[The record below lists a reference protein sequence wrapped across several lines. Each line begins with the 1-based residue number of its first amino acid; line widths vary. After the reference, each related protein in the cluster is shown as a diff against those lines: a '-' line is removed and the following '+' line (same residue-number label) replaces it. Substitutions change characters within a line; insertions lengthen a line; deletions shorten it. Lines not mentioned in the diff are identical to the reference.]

1 MFEFFLAKMIYNDLG
16 LTFRRKIIDMEEK
29 EKHESFFQK
38 LRQHHRC
45 DHKHSHFFEEFE
57 RQRMYHR
64 EFHRMHQ
71 SMRYFRPF
79 GLLFT
84 LLVLFLLIKL
94 VGLKWIVLFI
104 AAMLITKEIVQILF
118 FIRLEKRVFRPIEA
132 LKNGVEEIARG
143 NYGVVVKCDLKNE
156 IGLLVASFNEMARK
170 LGESERIKSEYEE
183 NRKALVINIS
193 HDLKTPITT
202 LQGYVEAILDGEVP
216 PENKEKYLQIIHRN
230 IIYVNKL
237 IDDLFLF
244 SKLDLQKLDFHFAD
258 VPIRA
263 FMSDLTEELGLELAE
278 RQVRL
283 VYVDQMDEDL
293 PVLLDRKRMHQ
304 AIRNIISNA
313 LKYGPEKG
321 LVIRAGLSKQGEF
334 ACIET
339 SDNGPGI
346 PADKLPHI
354 FERFYRIDNERT
366 KDMSSTGLGLAIA
379 RELVEAHGGKIT
391 AASEEGKGTTFTITL
406 PLAG

>member
-1 MFEFFLAKMIYNDLG
+1 MKEQ
-16 LTFRRKIIDMEEK
+16 
-29 EKHESFFQK
+29 EKHGSFFEK
-38 LRQHHRC
+38 LRQHHSC
-45 DHKHSHFFEEFE
+45 DYNHNNFFNKFE

-64 EFHRMHQ
+64 EFHRMHK

-79 GLLFT
+79 GMLFT
-84 LLVLFLLIKL
+84 LLILFLLIKL
-94 VGLKWIVLFI
+94 AGFKWIVIFI
-104 AAMLITKEIVQILF
+104 AALLFIKEIVQILF
-118 FIRLEKRVFRPIEA
+118 LVRLEKRVFRPIEA

-143 NYGVVVKCDLKNE
+143 NYDVTVKCDLNNE

-170 LGESERIKSEYEE
+170 LGESERIKSEYEK
-183 NRKALVINIS
+183 NRKSLVVNIS
-193 HDLKTPITT
+193 HDLKTPITS
-202 LQGYVEAILDGEVP
+202 LQGYVEAILDGDVP
-216 PENKEKYLQIIHRN
+216 PENKEKYLRIIHRN

-244 SKLDLQKLDFHFAD
+244 SKLDLQKLDFHFEN

-263 FMSDLTEELGLELAE
+263 FMGDLTEELGLELAE

-283 VYVDQMDEDL
+283 EYVDQMEKDL
-293 PVLLDRKRMHQ
+293 TVPLDRKRVHQ

-313 LKYGPEKG
+313 LKYGPEEG
-321 LVIRAGLSKQGEF
+321 LVIRAGLSKQGES
-334 ACIET
+334 ACIEI

-354 FERFYRIDNERT
+354 FERFYRIDYERT
-366 KDMSSTGLGLAIA
+366 KDLTGTGLGLAIA
-379 RELVEAHGGKIT
+379 RELVEAHGGKVT
-391 AASEEGKGTTFTITL
+391 AASEEGKGTVFTITL

>member
-1 MFEFFLAKMIYNDLG
+1 MKNY
-16 LTFRRKIIDMEEK
+16 K
-29 EKHESFFQK
+29 SFFQK

-45 DHKHSHFFEEFE
+45 DHKPDQVFEKFE

-64 EFHRMHQ
+64 EFHRMHK

-79 GLLFT
+79 GMLFT
-84 LLVLFLLIKL
+84 LLILFLLIKL
-94 VGLKWIVLFI
+94 AGFKWIVIFI
-104 AAMLITKEIVQILF
+104 AALLFIKEIVQILF
-118 FIRLEKRVFRPIEA
+118 LVRLEKRVFRPIEA

-143 NYGVVVKCDLKNE
+143 NYDVTVKCDLNNE

-183 NRKALVINIS
+183 NRKSLVVNIS
-193 HDLKTPITT
+193 HDLKTPITS
-202 LQGYVEAILDGEVP
+202 LQGYVEAILDGDVP
-216 PENKEKYLQIIHRN
+216 PENKEKYLRIIHRN

-244 SKLDLQKLDFHFAD
+244 SKLDLQKLDFHFEN
-258 VPIRA
+258 VSIRA
-263 FMSDLTEELGLELAE
+263 FMGDLTEELGLELAE

-283 VYVDQMDEDL
+283 VYVDQMEKDL
-293 PVLLDRKRMHQ
+293 TVPLDRKRMHQ

-313 LKYGPEKG
+313 LKYGPEEG
-321 LVIRAGLSKQGEF
+321 LVIRAGLLKQGES
-334 ACIET
+334 ACIEI

-354 FERFYRIDNERT
+354 FERFYRIDNERS
-366 KDMSSTGLGLAIA
+366 KDLSSTGLGLAIA
-379 RELVEAHGGKIT
+379 RELVEAHGGKTT
-391 AASEEGKGTTFTITL
+391 AASEEGKGTIFTITL
-406 PLAG
+406 PPAG